1 MDNPEAEWPAANPTA
16 NPRTTMEKVVVQHAL
31 MWRDHHFE
39 DALGGSGAPV
49 RPQFRRERTD
59 LKSDAVATRNP
70 TPQVTEGICSE
81 PHETTEPAAT
91 KRSAAGSSG
100 IGVPRQK
107 AAQKTARRGHGW
119 PGGREESGGD
129 RIRRNRVSLEKN
141 LHSPRAAAQNPAHF
155 PPTSST

>member
-1 MDNPEAEWPAANPTA
+1 
-16 NPRTTMEKVVVQHAL
+16 MEKVVVQHAL

-100 IGVPRQK
+100 IGVPRQE
-107 AAQKTARRGHGW
+107 AAQKKARRGHGAHRRTARLEAGLSAKNSP
-119 PGGREESGGD
+119 PGPRMA
-129 RIRRNRVSLEKN
+129 RR
-141 LHSPRAAAQNPAHF
+141 A
-155 PPTSST
+155 

>member
-1 MDNPEAEWPAANPTA
+1 
-16 NPRTTMEKVVVQHAL
+16 MEKVVVQHAL

-70 TPQVTEGICSE
+70 TPQVTAGICSE

-91 KRSAAGSSG
+91 KRAAAVSSG
-100 IGVPRQK
+100 TGVPRQE
-107 AAQKTARRGHGW
+107 AAQKKPAEAMGHTAGLSGW
-119 PGGREESGGD
+119 GPGASA
-129 RIRRNRVSLEKN
+129 KK
-141 LHSPRAAAQNPAHF
+141 QPAGAMDGPAGVKKVAGTGF
-155 PPTSST
+155 EPVTSRL